1 MGMSVFGIRH
11 HGPGCA
17 RSLRAALE
25 ALEPDIIL
33 VEGPPDAQNVLSLLS
48 HEEMKPPVALLI
60 YAPDEPRR
68 AAYYPFTY
76 FSPEWQALHYAAQRS
91 IPARFMDLPQAI
103 QLAREPLEK
112 TPLEEKQGTAKES
125 SQTKQTEATL
135 DAPPAE
141 ATPTIEDDPLAMLA
155 QAAGYTDHELWW
167 EREIEQRRDE

>member
-1 MGMSVFGIRH
+1 MSISVFGIRH

-25 ALEPDIIL
+25 VLEPDIVL
-33 VEGPPDAQNVLSLLS
+33 VEGPPDAQNVLPLLV

-68 AAYYPFTY
+68 AAYYPFTT

-103 QLAREPLEK
+103 QLGREPQETISTGTRAHASV
-112 TPLEEKQGTAKES
+112 TPPSFLQWWRTAMRM
-125 SQTKQTEATL
+125 
-135 DAPPAE
+135 
-141 ATPTIEDDPLAMLA
+141 I
-155 QAAGYTDHELWW
+155 
-167 EREIEQRRDE
+167 R